1 MSIDL
6 DAATPTTPEH
16 QAEQALLAAML
27 LSENAVHT
35 IMSRVDADDFSPGFN
50 QAVFGAMVDL
60 IENGSN
66 IDIAPV
72 TGRLMEMGQE
82 DPEGIKTFL
91 LDIARTR
98 PMAKTVKSSIGVIKE
113 AARRRKISAAADNVR
128 LLATTGGDIEGA
140 MQEMIL
146 ASSTQTSGQ
155 VIGIGAGAEL
165 MIEHLQAPIVKHVRT
180 GLPDLDHLLNG
191 GFRPGQLITVGAR
204 PGVGKSAFALG
215 IAYQAVKDGLH
226 VLYVTAEMGVAEL
239 LLRLLARTTKIPLS
253 VLTSVDVANELSPGE
268 WDKIGK
274 EAQSWVNYHMDF
286 IDDAPTVLQIRSKA
300 KAAEAQVRGA
310 QSGHQPRVNAF
321 ASLDYDYGPITHGD
335 GRSYGAGVLVQ
346 WDLWDGW
353 ATRGKVREAE
363 AGLQTAREEE
373 RKLRL
378 ALNFEIEQAR
388 RNLSAADERL
398 LVGAKT
404 VEQATQSAEITR
416 HRFEQGTALP
426 TQLLD
431 AESALVAARVRRA
444 QAEADQRIAVAA
456 LRQALAL
463 PQLDDPSVAQ

>member
-1 MSIDL
+1 MRIFRGSLCFFLAGALAVGAAEPWTLPRALDYALTHNPDARIAQQRIAGAQAVLEQASAAYWPRVQLQSGYTRTDNPMQVFGNILNQRAYTSSLNFNDVPAVDDVNVRGVVTVPLYAGGRTVAGRQAATANRAAARQDSAAVRNLLGFQVTAAFHTIQKTRQFIQAAEAAVLALTTNVVVAQHRL
-6 DAATPTTPEH
+6 DAGTLLKSDVLDLEVHLAQAREDLVRAQNSAALAELALHHLLGLEEGDFAVSDMVPVVRAPAAGILSQRPEF
-16 QAEQALLAAML
+16 A
-27 LSENAVHT
+27 
-35 IMSRVDADDFSPGFN
+35 
-50 QAVFGAMVDL
+50 
-60 IENGSN
+60 
-66 IDIAPV
+66 
-72 TGRLMEMGQE
+72 
-82 DPEGIKTFL
+82 
-91 LDIARTR
+91 
-98 PMAKTVKSSIGVIKE
+98 
-113 AARRRKISAAADNVR
+113 AARER
-128 LLATTGGDIEGA
+128 
-140 MQEMIL
+140 
-146 ASSTQTSGQ
+146 
-155 VIGIGAGAEL
+155 
-165 MIEHLQAPIVKHVRT
+165 
-180 GLPDLDHLLNG
+180 
-191 GFRPGQLITVGAR
+191 
-204 PGVGKSAFALG
+204 
-215 IAYQAVKDGLH
+215 
-226 VLYVTAEMGVAEL
+226 
-239 LLRLLARTTKIPLS
+239 
-253 VLTSVDVANELSPGE
+253 
-268 WDKIGK
+268 
-274 EAQSWVNYHMDF
+274 
-286 IDDAPTVLQIRSKA
+286 A

-416 HRFEQGTALP
+416 HRFEQGAALP

-431 AESALVAARVRRA
+431 AESALVAARVRRT